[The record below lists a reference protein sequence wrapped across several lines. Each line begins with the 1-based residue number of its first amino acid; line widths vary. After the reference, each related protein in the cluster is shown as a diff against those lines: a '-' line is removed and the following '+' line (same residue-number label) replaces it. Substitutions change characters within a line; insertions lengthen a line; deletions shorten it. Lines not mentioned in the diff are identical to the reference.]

1 MNLATLRR
9 MHPDVASQLEGTI
22 HAQLVAIDSA
32 SGVEWIDFE
41 VAVRYFEATQHALGT
56 EGFHRYDVQSMKDA
70 LAGPLLSSLW
80 SASLRVFGQQ
90 PQSLLRWAPQLWSLI
105 YRDVGEIEWDG
116 ELRRVRLSELCPSAY
131 QSRAFL
137 ESVAAAVDGV
147 YALCDQ
153 HARSAIDTVS
163 RDCVWII
170 P

>member
-9 MHPDVASQLEGTI
+9 MHSHVAAQLESTI
-22 HAQLVAIDSA
+22 HAELVAIDAA
-32 SGVEWIDFE
+32 SGVEWLDFE
-41 VAVRYFEATQHALGT
+41 VAVRYFEAAQHALGA

-105 YRDVGEIEWDG
+105 YRDVGEIEWDPD
-116 ELRRVRLSELCPSAY
+116 LRRLRLSHLCAAAY
-131 QSRAFL
+131 QSHAFL

-147 YALCDQ
+147 YALCNQ
-153 HARSAIDTVS
+153 RSRASIDTVS